1 MSSADGVLSVPDRA
15 LAARKL
21 IALLTPLATDSES
34 TVSASSTSTA
44 PLNTDVLA
52 ATKELLQS
60 LISDKPVYATFHDGQ
75 VHDPLGGGAYA
86 FRDDLIEP
94 VVLGLV
100 NDELLCSGTGAVD
113 GLIKVGG
120 TEHNGVEGV
129 EMPVPANL
137 PTRPIIIHAGAQ
149 PNNSPHCGTLVVFCY
164 AFAVAQAIRDRLQ
177 AKAAGTKFKP
187 PSVSVEVTFVDTA
200 PVNGEG
206 LEIDGI
212 QYQKSYRD
220 VPEALQTRMGDYR
233 DVLALLSTWSSIPF
247 TTAFQSDFFAHP
259 SMPLILEY
267 ITSRHSSLGRQLSPK
282 YGTLALRAACPVSG
296 CSLAE
301 KHGRLNT
308 YHFGDD
314 NNNNTT
320 SNNNNTSHETNGS
333 KITFHCPRHGP
344 HHIHL
349 TRPAEVARLEANA
362 PARNLIRSMS
372 HLLDA
377 RAHHVRVT
385 GADYAGMYQ
394 EVFLHRPLAA
404 WSAATGLAPGRTPH
418 ILYAPLVVDWSG
430 AKLSK
435 SLYVREGGY
444 EMMRVL
450 GTDGLCSYAQLK
462 EQFGVVGLRR
472 VWEEVG
478 RWMRDPRRLFRA
490 WSVEYL
496 AGVVRR
502 EECGRSGTDTS
513 FRSGHL

>member
-1 MSSADGVLSVPDRA
+1 MAGVDGMLSVPDRA
-15 LAARKL
+15 IAARKL
-21 IALLTPLATDSES
+21 IALLAPLATDSDI
-34 TVSASSTSTA
+34 TASASSPSA
-44 PLNTDVLA
+44 PALDTDVLA
-52 ATKELLQS
+52 ATKELLQC

-86 FRDDLIEP
+86 FRDDLVEP
-94 VVLGLV
+94 IVLGLV
-100 NDELLCSGTGAVD
+100 NDEMLSSGTGAVD
-113 GLIKVGG
+113 GLVKADGR
-120 TEHNGVEGV
+120 EHNGVE
-129 EMPVPANL
+129 EINAPATGNL

-177 AKAAGTKFKP
+177 AKAAGTRFKP

-200 PVNGEG
+200 PVNDEG

-233 DVLALLSTWSSIPF
+233 EVLTLLSAWSSIPF

-267 ITSRHSSLGRQLSPK
+267 ITPHHSSLGRQLSPK
-282 YGTLALRAACPVSG
+282 YGTLALRAACPVPG
-296 CSLAE
+296 CALAE

-308 YHFGDD
+308 YHFGD
-314 NNNNTT
+314 NNS
-320 SNNNNTSHETNGS
+320 SNNHNNTSSETNDTR
-333 KITFHCPRHGP
+333 ITFHCPRHGP
-344 HHIHL
+344 HAIHL
-349 TRPAEVARLEANA
+349 SRPAEVARLEANA

-450 GTDGLCSYAQLK
+450 GTDGLCSYAQMRG
-462 EQFGVVGLRR
+462 QFGDVGLRR
-472 VWEEVG
+472 IWEEVG

-496 AGVVRR
+496 AGVVRG
-502 EECGRSGTDTS
+502 EGGWGWMSGGY
-513 FRSGHL
+513 RAGQEGC